1 MKTKWMI
8 IPLMVL
14 ALGCVR
20 EVEKNDALFVEG
32 EFTLYASSGEPETRT
47 VIQEDGRVFW
57 SPEDCINVYYGDKSG
72 KFTSTNTEPAASAE
86 FTGTLGSFTLDGETE
101 FVAAYPYSDENAISG
116 TTLTMTLPV
125 EQTAVEGTFAD
136 DLFISV
142 AKSKDY
148 NLHFYNVCGGVQFS
162 LARGDIKKVV
172 FRGNNGE
179 SLAGRLTVEF
189 ASDGKPQISGINAGK
204 TSVTMTAP
212 AGGTLK
218 EGSWYYLVLAPQVL
232 QKGYTMEF
240 FTDVLVDTVSSDS
253 PVSIRRSVWGVLKDL
268 AAEEPGGLE
277 AVDLGLSVKWANMNL
292 GATKP
297 EEFGDYYAWGDTEPY
312 YTNLNPLV
320 WKSGKEVGYEWPSYK
335 WCMGTDRS
343 ITKYCSNAEYGYQGF
358 TDDRTILDLEDDAA
372 HVNLGGKWRMP
383 TLAEVY
389 DLIGQCTWIWDSYNG
404 VDGYWVVNKTNTNN
418 RIFLP
423 AAGYFEGTVAG
434 LGYYWSSSFET
445 DSPKFADVLFIKSN
459 DLNSHSAYRCF
470 GFTIRP
476 VYGDP
481 AVSTIS
487 VESVSLD
494 KTELE
499 LTVGG
504 EKTLTATILPEN
516 ATNQSVSWTSSNE
529 GVATVSSA
537 GVVTGIAVGSAVIT
551 VSTMDGGKTATCNV
565 TVAKSSTPVA
575 IPDAIDLGLP
585 SGLKW
590 ASFNLGATQPEEYGF
605 HYAWGEIS
613 PKEVYSWKTYRW
625 CEGDLTDITKY
636 SKKVDGKTQLDL
648 EDDASYMN
656 LGGHWRMP
664 TNDEFTELRENCTM
678 TWGSLNGVNGCIV
691 VSKINGNEIFLPAA
705 GSYDADS
712 YSVYQ
717 EGVYG
722 GYWSASLYVSIPAN
736 AYEFILYSNY
746 SYYSRDSRSRG
757 NSIRSVYDD
766 PTALIVP
773 VESVSLDKTELEL
786 AVGTKGSLTATVFP
800 ENATNKSVSWSSDNE
815 SVATVSSTGEVS
827 GVASGTAT
835 VTVMTEDGNKT
846 ASCKVMVKNDS
857 SYSSTVPEVI
867 DLGLSVKWAS
877 FNIGA
882 TKPEEYGDYFAWGEV
897 EPYYNSQDPLT
908 WKMGKESGYSWNS
921 YQWCM
926 GDFDKMTKYCTKSGY
941 GYHGFQDDKTVLDME
956 DDAAHVNLGSKWR
969 MPTYDE
975 LLELRNKCSW
985 VWTKRNGVNGQKVTG
1000 PNGNSIF
1007 FPAAG
1012 YRYDLNLG
1020 EAGSYGCVWSSSL
1033 YPNLTHRAYYLDF
1046 DSDAVSGYYDARLYG
1061 QSIRAVYVE

>member
-8 IPLMVL
+8 IPLMVF
-14 ALGCVR
+14 ALGCTR
-20 EVEKNDALFVEG
+20 EVENTNASYVEG

-72 KFTSTNTEPAASAE
+72 MFTSTNTESAASAE
-86 FTGTLGSFTLDGETE
+86 FRGTLGSFTLDGETE
-101 FVAAYPYSDENAISG
+101 FVAAYPYSDENIISG
-116 TTLTMTLPV
+116 TTLTMTLPA

-148 NLHFYNVCGGVQFS
+148 KLHFYNVCGGVQFS

-240 FTDVLVDTVSSDS
+240 YTDVLVDMVSSDS

-320 WKSGKEVGYEWPSYK
+320 WKSGKEAGYEWPSYK

-383 TLAEVY
+383 TLAEVD

-504 EKTLTATILPEN
+504 EKPLTATILPEN

-537 GVVTGIAVGSAVIT
+537 GVVTGIAFGSAVIT

-565 TVAKSSTPVA
+565 TVAKSSTSVA
-575 IPDAIDLGLP
+575 IPEAIDLGLP

-590 ASFNLGATQPEEYGF
+590 ASFNLGAT
-605 HYAWGEIS
+605 
-613 PKEVYSWKTYRW
+613 
-625 CEGDLTDITKY
+625 
-636 SKKVDGKTQLDL
+636 
-648 EDDASYMN
+648 
-656 LGGHWRMP
+656 
-664 TNDEFTELRENCTM
+664 
-678 TWGSLNGVNGCIV
+678 
-691 VSKINGNEIFLPAA
+691 
-705 GSYDADS
+705 
-712 YSVYQ
+712 
-717 EGVYG
+717 
-722 GYWSASLYVSIPAN
+722 
-736 AYEFILYSNY
+736 
-746 SYYSRDSRSRG
+746 
-757 NSIRSVYDD
+757 
-766 PTALIVP
+766 
-773 VESVSLDKTELEL
+773 
-786 AVGTKGSLTATVFP
+786 
-800 ENATNKSVSWSSDNE
+800 
-815 SVATVSSTGEVS
+815 
-827 GVASGTAT
+827 
-835 VTVMTEDGNKT
+835 
-846 ASCKVMVKNDS
+846 
-857 SYSSTVPEVI
+857 
-867 DLGLSVKWAS
+867 
-877 FNIGA
+877 
-882 TKPEEYGDYFAWGEV
+882 KPEEYGDYYAWGET
-897 EPYYNSQDPLT
+897 EPYYSSLDPLI
-908 WKMGKESGYSWNS
+908 WKPGKEAGYYWPS
-921 YQWCM
+921 YRWCM
-926 GDFDKMTKYCTKSGY
+926 GSCYTLTKYCTDSYY
-941 GYHGFQDDKTVLDME
+941 GYNRFTDGKTVLELE
-956 DDAAHVNLGSKWR
+956 DDAAHVNLGGGWR
-969 MPTYDE
+969 IPTRKEQDE
-975 LLELRNKCSW
+975 LRKNCTM
-985 VWTKRNGVNGQKVTG
+985 VWTTQNGVKGRLVTG

-1007 FPAAG
+1007 LPAPG
-1012 YRYDLNLG
+1012 IWKDITTP
-1020 EAGSYGCVWSSSL
+1020 GSASPYGFYWSSSL
-1033 YPNLTHRAYYLDF
+1033 DTSPTGDPGNAYVLYF
-1046 DSDAVSGYYDARLYG
+1046 YSGFMSWNDYERSYG
-1061 QSIRAVYVE
+1061 LSIRPVTE